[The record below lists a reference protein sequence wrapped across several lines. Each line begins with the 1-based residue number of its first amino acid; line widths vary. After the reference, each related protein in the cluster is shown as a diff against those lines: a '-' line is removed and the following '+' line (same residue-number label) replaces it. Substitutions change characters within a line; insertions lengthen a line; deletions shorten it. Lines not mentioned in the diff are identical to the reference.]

1 MSNAAIDPFPQRRPA
16 HEPRRAPVEIVTS
29 RAQRRARPRIAYA
42 LVATASLFV
51 LLLTQLAI
59 SIALSD
65 GAYTISDLQA
75 EKTELTRDQQKYS
88 ERLDVLSSPQNLAN
102 NAEQLGMVRNSN
114 PVYLDPTTGAV
125 HGDPAPADGTAD
137 GTDNLIPN
145 SLLDGVPLATA
156 AADTAATDEAASRAA
171 STDATASGAAATDAE
186 AAQPEADSATTGAP
200 NEGSGAPSVA
210 SAPDQLAAPQTR

>member
-1 MSNAAIDPFPQRRPA
+1 MSNAAIDPIPQRRPS

-88 ERLDVLSSPQNLAN
+88 EQLDVLSSPQNLAN

-145 SLLDGVPLATA
+145 TLLDGVPLATVA
-156 AADTAATDEAASRAA
+156 PDAATSDAAE
-171 STDATASGAAATDAE
+171 SGAASSDA
-186 AAQPEADSATTGAP
+186 AAQDTTPADSAAAGAATA
-200 NEGSGAPSVA
+200 GSGTPSVA
-210 SAPDQLAAPQTR
+210 SDPDQLAAPQTR

>member
-1 MSNAAIDPFPQRRPA
+1 MSNAAIDPIPQRRPS

-88 ERLDVLSSPQNLAN
+88 EQLDVLSSPQNLAN

-145 SLLDGVPLATA
+145 TLLDGVPLATVAPDAATTDTADPA
-156 AADTAATDEAASRAA
+156 AASSDTAAQGTPPTDSAMTGA
-171 STDATASGAAATDAE
+171 ATA
-186 AAQPEADSATTGAP
+186 
-200 NEGSGAPSVA
+200 GSGTPSVA
-210 SAPDQLAAPQTR
+210 SDPDQLAAPQTR

>member
-1 MSNAAIDPFPQRRPA
+1 MSNAAIDPIPQRRPS

-88 ERLDVLSSPQNLAN
+88 EQLDVLSSPQNLAN

-145 SLLDGVPLATA
+145 TLLDGVPLATVAPDAATTDTADSA
-156 AADTAATDEAASRAA
+156 AASSD
-171 STDATASGAAATDAE
+171 AAAQGT
-186 AAQPEADSATTGAP
+186 PPTDSATTGAATA
-200 NEGSGAPSVA
+200 GSGTPSVA
-210 SAPDQLAAPQTR
+210 SDPDQLAAPQTR

>member
-1 MSNAAIDPFPQRRPA
+1 MSNAAIDPIPQRRPS

-88 ERLDVLSSPQNLAN
+88 EQLDVLSSPQNLAN

-145 SLLDGVPLATA
+145 TLLDGVPLATVAPDAATTDTADPA
-156 AADTAATDEAASRAA
+156 AASSD
-171 STDATASGAAATDAE
+171 AAAQGT
-186 AAQPEADSATTGAP
+186 PPTDSATTGAATA
-200 NEGSGAPSVA
+200 GTGTPSVA
-210 SAPDQLAAPQTR
+210 SDPDQLAAPQTR

>member
-1 MSNAAIDPFPQRRPA
+1 MSNAAIDPIPQRRPS

-88 ERLDVLSSPQNLAN
+88 EQLDVLSSPQNLAN

-145 SLLDGVPLATA
+145 TLLDGVPLATVAPDAATTDTADPA
-156 AADTAATDEAASRAA
+156 AASSD
-171 STDATASGAAATDAE
+171 AAAQGTS
-186 AAQPEADSATTGAP
+186 PTDSATTGAATA
-200 NEGSGAPSVA
+200 GTGTPSVA
-210 SAPDQLAAPQTR
+210 SDPDQLAAPQTR

>member
-1 MSNAAIDPFPQRRPA
+1 
-16 HEPRRAPVEIVTS
+16 
-29 RAQRRARPRIAYA
+29 
-42 LVATASLFV
+42 LFV

-88 ERLDVLSSPQNLAN
+88 EQLDVLSSPQNLAN

-145 SLLDGVPLATA
+145 TLLDGVPLATVAPDAATTDTADPA
-156 AADTAATDEAASRAA
+156 AASSD
-171 STDATASGAAATDAE
+171 AAAQGT
-186 AAQPEADSATTGAP
+186 PPTDSATTGAATA
-200 NEGSGAPSVA
+200 GSGTPSVA
-210 SAPDQLAAPQTR
+210 SDPDQLAAPQTR

>member
-1 MSNAAIDPFPQRRPA
+1 MSNAAIDPIPQRRPA

-88 ERLDVLSSPQNLAN
+88 EQLDVLSSPQNLAN

-145 SLLDGVPLATA
+145 TLLDGVPLATVAPDA
-156 AADTAATDEAASRAA
+156 AAPGAATTEQD
-171 STDATASGAAATDAE
+171 AAT
-186 AAQPEADSATTGAP
+186 ADSAPTGAP
-200 NEGSGAPSVA
+200 TTGSSTPSVA
-210 SAPDQLAAPQTR
+210 SDPDQLAAPQTR

>member
-1 MSNAAIDPFPQRRPA
+1 MSNAAIDPIPQRRPS

-88 ERLDVLSSPQNLAN
+88 EQLDVLSSPQNLAN

-145 SLLDGVPLATA
+145 TLLDGVPLATVA
-156 AADTAATDEAASRAA
+156 PDAATSDAAE
-171 STDATASGAAATDAE
+171 SGAASSDA
-186 AAQPEADSATTGAP
+186 AAPDTTPADSAAAGAATA
-200 NEGSGAPSVA
+200 GSGTPSVA
-210 SAPDQLAAPQTR
+210 SDPDQLAAPQTR

>member
-1 MSNAAIDPFPQRRPA
+1 MSNAAIDPIPQRRPA

-88 ERLDVLSSPQNLAN
+88 EQLDVLSSPQNLAN

-145 SLLDGVPLATA
+145 TLLDGVPLATVAPDA
-156 AADTAATDEAASRAA
+156 AAPGT
-171 STDATASGAAATDAE
+171 
-186 AAQPEADSATTGAP
+186 ATTGATEQGAATADSGTTGAP
-200 NEGSGAPSVA
+200 TTGSGTPSVA
-210 SAPDQLAAPQTR
+210 SDPDQLAAPQTR

>member
-1 MSNAAIDPFPQRRPA
+1 MSNAAIDPIPQRRPS

-88 ERLDVLSSPQNLAN
+88 EQLDVLSSPQNLAN

-145 SLLDGVPLATA
+145 TLLDGVPLATVAPDA
-156 AADTAATDEAASRAA
+156 AAPGT
-171 STDATASGAAATDAE
+171 
-186 AAQPEADSATTGAP
+186 ATTGATEQGAATADSGTTGAP
-200 NEGSGAPSVA
+200 TTGSGTPSVA
-210 SAPDQLAAPQTR
+210 SDPDQLAAPQTR